1 MVYSLYGVSTND
13 GVPQCVCVC
22 VCVYVY
28 SLYGVSTND
37 SVRQGWVAEAALSRA
52 KDERVGISW
61 GMVVLAASAVLAV
74 AWMARRRAA

>member
-1 MVYSLYGVSTND
+1 MYSLDGVLTND
-13 GVPQCVCVC
+13 GVPQ
-22 VCVYVY
+22 
-28 SLYGVSTND
+28 
-37 SVRQGWVAEAALSRA
+37 GWAAEAALSRA